1 MIVTRNCSGCNIKR
15 KMKKDLEKYLANIME
30 MTFIP
35 AEPISSEITLYNFP
49 NLVRLQYVNVIFTWL
64 YII

>member
-1 MIVTRNCSGCNIKR
+1 
-15 KMKKDLEKYLANIME
+15 ME
-30 MTFIP
+30 MTYIP